1 MMIFTLRSKKY
12 DIIKRDVEVILE
24 KLEPEPLRST
34 AKYYIEYEG
43 KRYPIK
49 QVASSMTGLYKIQF
63 TSRDAYEILTKLGF
77 EVKELREAT

>member
-1 MMIFTLRSKKY
+1 MVIFTLRSKKY
-12 DIIKRDVEVILE
+12 DITKRDVEAILE
-24 KLEPEPLRST
+24 KLEPEPLRGP
-34 AKYYIEYEG
+34 AKYYIEYKE

-49 QVASSMTGLYKIQF
+49 QVVSSVTGLYKIQF